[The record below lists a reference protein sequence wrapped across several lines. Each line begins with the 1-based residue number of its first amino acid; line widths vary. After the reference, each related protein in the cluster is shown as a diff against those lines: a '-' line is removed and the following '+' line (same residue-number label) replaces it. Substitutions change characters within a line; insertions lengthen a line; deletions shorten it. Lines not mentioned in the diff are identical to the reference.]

1 MCTGDIAWRLYDTYG
16 YPLDLT
22 ELMAEERGLGVDKNG
37 YEEAKQHAVV
47 CMYICTCECVCA
59 CVCVCVCVCV
69 SVKCAFIYVHMY
81 TLGCLYTLVGLHTEM
96 CIDLNML
103 QNMPFI

>member
-47 CMYICTCECVCA
+47 CVYICMCE

-69 SVKCAFIYVHMY
+69 CQCEVCIYIC
-81 TLGCLYTLVGLHTEM
+81 CLYTLVGYILK
-96 CIDLNML
+96 CALI
-103 QNMPFI
+103 

>member
-22 ELMAEERGLGVDKNG
+22 ELMAEERGLSVDRSG

-47 CMYICTCECVCA
+47 CLCVCLHLCVFTFA
-59 CVCVCVCVCV
+59 CLCLCSCVMCWHVYMCMQCVCVCV
-69 SVKCAFIYVHMY
+69 
-81 TLGCLYTLVGLHTEM
+81 
-96 CIDLNML
+96 
-103 QNMPFI
+103 